1 MSTYYNVFFFI
12 KFNTNCKEK
21 LIYFIQKTI
30 QILLHQQSHQG
41 PNYSRKMSDSNVTQ
55 SLGIVTRSGLVL
67 KPYVKPSKPSTNTPQ
82 SQNASLG
89 TQDVKED
96 VPQQFP
102 QSAYV
107 ETKEEREWRLE
118 REEEEWWSQ
127 YEWRCKKE
135 LSAMGI

>member
-1 MSTYYNVFFFI
+1 
-12 KFNTNCKEK
+12 
-21 LIYFIQKTI
+21 
-30 QILLHQQSHQG
+30 
-41 PNYSRKMSDSNVTQ
+41 MSDSNVPQ

-67 KPYVKPSKPSTNTPQ
+67 KPYVKPSKSSSKSSQ
-82 SQNASLG
+82 SQNATFG

-107 ETKEEREWRLE
+107 ETEEEREWRLE
-118 REEEEWWSQ
+118 QEEEEWWSQ

>member
-1 MSTYYNVFFFI
+1 
-12 KFNTNCKEK
+12 
-21 LIYFIQKTI
+21 
-30 QILLHQQSHQG
+30 
-41 PNYSRKMSDSNVTQ
+41 MSDSNVPQ

-67 KPYVKPSKPSTNTPQ
+67 KPYVKPPKCSSKSSP

-89 TQDVKED
+89 NQDAKED
-96 VPQQFP
+96 VPSQIPQSLELP

-107 ETKEEREWRLE
+107 ETKEEREWRLYQ
-118 REEEEWWSQ
+118 EEEEWWAQ